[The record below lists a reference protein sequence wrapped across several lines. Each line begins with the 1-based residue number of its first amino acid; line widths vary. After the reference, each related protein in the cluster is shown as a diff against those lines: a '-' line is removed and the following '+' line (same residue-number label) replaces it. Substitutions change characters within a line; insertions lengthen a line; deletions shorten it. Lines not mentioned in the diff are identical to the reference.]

1 MPKELACDEAEFCV
15 MLSNLLENSL
25 DAAKSYI
32 AISIKHL
39 NHQLSLNVKNDYE
52 GELKKS
58 AENNYL
64 TTKPQ
69 GSGLGLKKCR
79 SDFKKQFRIFKDR
92 RYRRSI

>member
-52 GELKKS
+52 GELKRVRKTIILPPNHR
-58 AENNYL
+58 AA
-64 TTKPQ
+64 
-69 GSGLGLKKCR
+69 
-79 SDFKKQFRIFKDR
+79 DWA
-92 RYRRSI
+92 